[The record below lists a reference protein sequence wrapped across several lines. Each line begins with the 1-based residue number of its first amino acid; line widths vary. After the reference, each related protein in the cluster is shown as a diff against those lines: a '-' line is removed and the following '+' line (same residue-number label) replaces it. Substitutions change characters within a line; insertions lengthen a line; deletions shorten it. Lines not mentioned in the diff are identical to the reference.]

1 MAWRTASRSIRSGS
15 RRSWKGSTTSGSR
28 SGTARRSTPS
38 SGARPRSGPGRE
50 RSGSSAIRC
59 GRTGPVSGPGDGAR
73 GPARVGRWER
83 VESEWV
89 FRSGFVSFRRDR
101 CRLPDGRLSPDMY
114 YMELRDFAMTV
125 AVTGAGEVILSR
137 EYKHGAGDVA
147 YTLPAGFIE
156 AGEAAAAAA
165 RRELREEPATT
176 ARPSRSSAAIS
187 CSRASRACGVL
198 LPGPGGPARD
208 GTASQRVRGDRRR
221 GRPIGTPAGPGA
233 SAPRYVTD
241 VNSALVLQL
250 ALARLGGER

>member
-1 MAWRTASRSIRSGS
+1 VSR
-15 RRSWKGSTTSGSR
+15 
-28 SGTARRSTPS
+28 
-38 SGARPRSGPGRE
+38 
-50 RSGSSAIRC
+50 
-59 GRTGPVSGPGDGAR
+59 PVDGAR

-83 VESEWV
+83 VDSEWV

-125 AVTGAGEVILSR
+125 AVTGAGDVILSR

-156 AGEAAAAAA
+156 AGEESAAAAH
-165 RRELREEPATT
+165 RELREETGYDGEAFEELGSYLVFPSFSG
-176 ARPSRSSAAIS
+176 AR
-187 CSRASRACGVL
+187 GYFFL
-198 LPGPGGPARD
+198 AREV
-208 GTASQRVRGDRRR
+208 QRVTAPHPDEFEEIDVVAVPVEDLRQDLR
-221 GRPIGTPAGPGA
+221 A

-250 ALARLGGER
+250 ALARLAGER